1 MTKFPHAFAYLFIL
15 FIYFCTFS
23 SSTKKRKKKILLTNE
38 DFLCTTLR
46 LLRMINKTKELGNK
60 KQKNQN
66 FTFQLKIPIQLQ
78 PTSARCRFGSG
89 RLTFTIPKTF
99 PYILVTSFRIN
110 ICSPILLPRDIS
122 QSSHIQSD
130 CLCHCHNLHNQGLG
144 RFLSLFLCY
153 LVLSSSGFSNCLF
166 FYWRDKG

>member
-1 MTKFPHAFAYLFIL
+1 MYLRICAYIFYLFTSV
-15 FIYFCTFS
+15 YFHL
-23 SSTKKRKKKILLTNE
+23 KLQKEKRKRLLANE

-46 LLRMINKTKELGNK
+46 LLRMINKTKELRNK
-60 KQKNQN
+60 KTKIKTLLSN
-66 FTFQLKIPIQLQ
+66 LKIPIQLQ

-110 ICSPILLPRDIS
+110 ICSPILLLRDIS

-144 RFLSLFLCY
+144 IFFLCY
-153 LVLSSSGFSNCLF
+153 LVLSSSGFFNCLF
-166 FYWRDKG
+166 FYWRDKGKKKELL